1 MLRAA
6 RLFGFLFLFVS
17 SSLIPLALAQ
27 TPAAAPS
34 AYLRAIHA
42 QGLQHVTQQQL
53 TEISGLKIDQ
63 AVTKNDLQSAADR
76 LVETGLFSKVDFS
89 FESHED
95 NLTLTFK
102 LVEAP
107 RIPAYFDNF
116 PWFADSELNDAI
128 RKTLP
133 FYDGTLPEAGP
144 SVDRVSEILSELVA
158 SRGVHTA
165 VEHQVVNNPL
175 GEGSVQEF
183 RIADVTLNI
192 SKIEFGDKSLADSKV
207 LQQHLPEIVGKPYS
221 RMTIDLFLAEQV
233 QPIYQQRGLLRVKLG
248 PPEVRLSGNPNDK
261 LPSQIPVFVPV
272 ETGAAYK
279 LNNVQWSGNNLVNVF
294 ALSQLLG
301 IKPGEAVNGMTLEA
315 GWDRIR
321 EEYGHRGYLDAKV
334 EPVADYNE
342 QNHTVFYRTS
352 IVEGRQYK
360 FEKLVLTGMSVT
372 SEKRLR
378 AAWPILQGDLF
389 DKEKYEE
396 MLVKLQT
403 HPEQI
408 FVDLPI
414 HFRTVGHWLQRDETH
429 GTVDVLLDF
438 Q

>member
-1 MLRAA
+1 MVRAA
-6 RLFGFLFLFVS
+6 RLFRFLALFIFS
-17 SSLIPLALAQ
+17 SVIPLAFAQ
-27 TPAAAPS
+27 APAAAPS
-34 AYLRAIHA
+34 AYLRTIHA
-42 QGLQHVTQQQL
+42 QGLQHVTQEQL
-53 TEISGLKIDQ
+53 TQISGLKIDQ
-63 AVTKNDLQSAADR
+63 AVTKADLQTAADN
-76 LVETGLFSKVDFS
+76 LVQTGLFSKVDFS
-89 FESHED
+89 FDSHED
-95 NLTLTFK
+95 NLNLTFK
-102 LVEAP
+102 VVEAT

-128 RKTLP
+128 RKALP

-144 SVDRVSEILSELVA
+144 SLDRVSEVLSELVA
-158 SRGVHTA
+158 SRGLHTA
-165 VEHQVVNNPL
+165 VDHQVVNNPL

-183 RIADVTLNI
+183 RIAEVALNI
-192 SKIEFGDKSLADSKV
+192 SKLEFGDKSLDDSKV

-233 QPIYQQRGLLRVKLG
+233 QPIYKQRGMLRVKLG
-248 PPEVRLSGNPNDK
+248 PPEVRLTGNPNDK

-272 ETGAAYK
+272 ETGTAYK
-279 LNNVQWSGNNLVNVF
+279 LNNVQWSGNSVVNVF

-301 IKPGEAVNGMTLEA
+301 IKPGDSVNGMTLDA

-321 EEYGHRGYLDAKV
+321 EEYGHRGYLDAQV

-342 QNHTVFYRTS
+342 QSHTVFYRAN
-352 IVEGRQYK
+352 IAEGRQYK

-396 MLVKLQT
+396 MLVKLQA

-414 HFRTVGHWLQRDETH
+414 HYQTLGHWVQRDETK